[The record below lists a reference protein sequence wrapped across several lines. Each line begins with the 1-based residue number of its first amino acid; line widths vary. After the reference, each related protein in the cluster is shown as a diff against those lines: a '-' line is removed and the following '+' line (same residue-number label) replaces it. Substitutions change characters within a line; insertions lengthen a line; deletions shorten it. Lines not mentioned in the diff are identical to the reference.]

1 MINLILIHSLIH
13 SITFQDLDE
22 WENDAEYFAAREFE
36 RNFLFNGH
44 LIQISTY
51 KQQLKMLLEKI
62 TYILKK

>member
-36 RNFLFNGH
+36 RNFLFKKTVT
-44 LIQISTY
+44 SY
-51 KQQLKMLLEKI
+51 KFQL
-62 TYILKK
+62 TNNS